1 MRVLVVEDEECLA
14 DMIAAEL
21 RRAAIVVDIAH
32 DGRAALAGLRLG
44 RYDVLV
50 LDGEL
55 PAPHGDALRRYVV
68 AERLPTRVLLLTAA
82 GPDDRAA
89 DPAPAADDRLAKPF
103 APEEL
108 LARVVSLGRPARRAE
123 PQVIERAG
131 VTVDTAHGL
140 AARDGRPLA
149 LSRTE
154 FGVLEV
160 LLRAQGAVVSGEELI
175 EEVWEEHTRYGGN
188 AVRVTLGALRAKLGD
203 PPVIEAVPG
212 GGYRM
217 ADGAGAEG
225 PGAEGA
231 TESPGAGGEPEPGA
245 RRARI

>member
-32 DGRAALAGLRLG
+32 DGRAALAGLRLVA
-44 RYDVLV
+44 YDVLV

-68 AERLPTRVLLLTAA
+68 EHRLPTRVLLLTAA
-82 GPDDRAA
+82 GPDDRVA
-89 DPAPAADDRLAKPF
+89 DPEPAADDCLAKPF
-103 APEEL
+103 AHEEL
-108 LARVVSLGRPARRAE
+108 LARVLTLGRAARRVV

-131 VTVDTAHGL
+131 VTVDTAHRL
-140 AARDGRPLA
+140 AARDGRALA

-160 LLRAQGAVVSGEELI
+160 LLRAQGAVVSGDELI
-175 EEVWEEHTRYGGN
+175 EEVWEEHTSYGDN
-188 AVRVTLGALRAKLGD
+188 AVRVTVGALRAKLGD

-212 GGYRM
+212 AGYRM
-217 ADGAGAEG
+217 TDG
-225 PGAEGA
+225 PG
-231 TESPGAGGEPEPGA
+231 TGGEPEPGA
-245 RRARI
+245 RREAV

>member
-44 RYDVLV
+44 GYEVLV

-89 DPAPAADDRLAKPF
+89 DPAPAADDWLAKPF
-103 APEEL
+103 APGEL
-108 LARVVSLGRPARRAE
+108 LARVVSLGGP
-123 PQVIERAG
+123 P
-131 VTVDTAHGL
+131 
-140 AARDGRPLA
+140 AAR
-149 LSRTE
+149 SR
-154 FGVLEV
+154 
-160 LLRAQGAVVSGEELI
+160 RSSSGPASPSTPRTG
-175 EEVWEEHTRYGGN
+175 WPPATAARWRCR
-188 AVRVTLGALRAKLGD
+188 VRSSGCSKCCCAH
-203 PPVIEAVPG
+203 
-212 GGYRM
+212 
-217 ADGAGAEG
+217 
-225 PGAEGA
+225 
-231 TESPGAGGEPEPGA
+231 
-245 RRARI
+245 RARWSAARS

>member
-32 DGRAALAGLRLG
+32 DGRAALAGLRVCA
-44 RYDVLV
+44 YDVLV
-50 LDGEL
+50 LDHEL
-55 PAPHGDALRRYVV
+55 PAPHSGVLRRYVV
-68 AERLPTRVLLLTAA
+68 EERLPTRVLLLTDGGF

-89 DPAPAADDRLAKPF
+89 DPGPAADDWLTKPV

-108 LARVVSLGRPARRAE
+108 VARVLALGRPARRAE
-123 PQVIERAG
+123 PQLIERAG
-131 VTVDTAHGL
+131 VTVDTARRL

-160 LLRAQGAVVSGEELI
+160 LLRAQGAVVSGDELI
-175 EEVWEEHTRYGGN
+175 EEVWEEHTSYGGN
-188 AVRVTLGALRAKLGD
+188 AVRVTLGALRAKLGE
-203 PPVIEAVPG
+203 PPVIEAVPDA
-212 GGYRM
+212 GYRM
-217 ADGAGAEG
+217 TDG
-225 PGAEGA
+225 
-231 TESPGAGGEPEPGA
+231 PGAGGEAESGA
-245 RRARI
+245 RREPV